1 MNREELESLLR
12 DKIPTLPKKARK
24 VAEYLLSNMRE
35 VAFYSIGEVAEKL
48 NVSKAQLV
56 RVARILGFQG
66 YADLKTA
73 LQMAILEQI
82 DPVTMLARAK
92 ERGEGLLPNILD
104 TEHANIDN
112 TWRMLDRENI
122 NEFVEL
128 VKKAKNI
135 YCMGW
140 GISSLVAETFYM
152 RFRVM
157 GLAGHLIKRGSLAIL
172 EQVRGIKEGDM
183 VIVCELPSYVV
194 EVTEAITKCAAQK
207 ATIVTITDTAAAP
220 VCSVAT
226 LQFYASALSPT
237 FGSSII
243 GPLFLA
249 HILTSILS
257 VELGEAAKHALE
269 DQVQF
274 LHDERIFHPVFGL
287 RY

>member
-112 TWRMLDRENI
+112 TWRMLDREKI

-128 VKKAKNI
+128 VKKANNI

-194 EVTEAITKCAAQK
+194 EVTEAITKCATQK

>member
-172 EQVRGIKEGDM
+172 EQVRGIKEWDM

>member
-128 VKKAKNI
+128 VKKRK
-135 YCMGW
+135 
-140 GISSLVAETFYM
+140 
-152 RFRVM
+152 
-157 GLAGHLIKRGSLAIL
+157 
-172 EQVRGIKEGDM
+172 
-183 VIVCELPSYVV
+183 
-194 EVTEAITKCAAQK
+194 
-207 ATIVTITDTAAAP
+207 
-220 VCSVAT
+220 
-226 LQFYASALSPT
+226 
-237 FGSSII
+237 
-243 GPLFLA
+243 
-249 HILTSILS
+249 TSIAW
-257 VELGEAAKHALE
+257 VGA
-269 DQVQF
+269 F
-274 LHDERIFHPVFGL
+274 PRW
-287 RY
+287 

>member
-1 MNREELESLLR
+1 MTKEELESLLR
-12 DKIPTLPKKARK
+12 DKIPALPKKARK

-35 VAFYSIGEVAEKL
+35 AAFRSIGEVADEL

-56 RVARILGFQG
+56 RVSRILGFKG
-66 YADLKTA
+66 YADLKSA
-73 LQMAILEQI
+73 LQKVILEQI
-82 DPVTMLARAK
+82 DPVTMLVKAK
-92 ERGEGLLPNILD
+92 ERGEGLAPSILEA
-104 TEHANIDN
+104 EHANLDS
-112 TWRMLDRENI
+112 TWRMADKEKI
-122 NEFVEL
+122 DAFVEL
-128 VKKAKNI
+128 VKEANNI

-157 GLAGHLIKRGSLAIL
+157 GLPGHMIKRGSLAMM
-172 EQVRGIKEGDM
+172 EQVRGVKQGDM

-194 EVTEAITKCAAQK
+194 EVTEAVTKCASQK
-207 ATIVTITDTAAAP
+207 AKIMTITDTAAAP

-226 LQFYASALSPT
+226 LQFYVSALSPT

-249 HILTSILS
+249 HLLTSILS
-257 VELGEAAKHALE
+257 VELGEAARSALE
-269 DQVQF
+269 EQLKF